1 MDEYEEELT
10 DLSDGVEKNNRIL
23 NFILAFLIFILLAII
38 GFIAYYIWKGGMLS

>member
-1 MDEYEEELT
+1 MKELT
-10 DLSDGVEKNNRIL
+10 DLSDGVEKNNKSIL